1 MGTENKTIDPALR
14 ALHIHNLARVLGESM
29 LNAAGPI
36 AETVEHGEL
45 RTTDSLLDSLASLC
59 RDVAA
64 LAELRGAIL
73 DDDYTICAQFLEN
86 KSYAT
91 AQYTGDTSKLETR
104 VVNLE
109 ERYKEVSFRL
119 ASHSTLHTAFMEA
132 DLEFAAFKKEFKNG

>member
-29 LNAAGPI
+29 LSTAAPI
-36 AETVEHGEL
+36 ADIVEDGEL
-45 RTTDSLLDSLASLC
+45 RTTDALLDSLASLC

-64 LAELRGAIL
+64 LAELRSAIL

-86 KSYAT
+86 KSDNSA
-91 AQYTGDTSKLETR
+91 SLETR

-132 DLEFAAFKKEFKNG
+132 DLEFAAFKKELKNG

>member
-29 LNAAGPI
+29 LAAAAPI
-36 AETVEHGEL
+36 AETVEEGEI
-45 RTTDSLLDSLASLC
+45 RTTDALLDSLASLC

-86 KSYAT
+86 KSDAPQS
-91 AQYTGDTSKLETR
+91 ALLETR
-104 VVNLE
+104 VANLE